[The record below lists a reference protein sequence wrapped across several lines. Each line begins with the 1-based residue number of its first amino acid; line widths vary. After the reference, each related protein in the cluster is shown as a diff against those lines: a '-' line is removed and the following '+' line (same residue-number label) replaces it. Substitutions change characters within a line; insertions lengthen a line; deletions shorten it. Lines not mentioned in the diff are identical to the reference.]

1 MPDKSGG
8 KRRPEML
15 PPMRIYNLEEELR
28 RCAFEIYV
36 DCGPEGHDLDDWLFA
51 QVEALGT
58 HVRIA
63 ARRKARGLSRALS
76 RAALSISKRR
86 VGGHIGAL
94 SHCKIGRAVLER

>member
-36 DCGPEGHDLDDWLFA
+36 DCGPEGHDVDDCVCTSGGF
-51 QVEALGT
+51 GNP
-58 HVRIA
+58 RKN
-63 ARRKARGLSRALS
+63 RRATESTRPIEGLVTRGSQYQQKAGRG
-76 RAALSISKRR
+76 
-86 VGGHIGAL
+86 
-94 SHCKIGRAVLER
+94 SHRCS